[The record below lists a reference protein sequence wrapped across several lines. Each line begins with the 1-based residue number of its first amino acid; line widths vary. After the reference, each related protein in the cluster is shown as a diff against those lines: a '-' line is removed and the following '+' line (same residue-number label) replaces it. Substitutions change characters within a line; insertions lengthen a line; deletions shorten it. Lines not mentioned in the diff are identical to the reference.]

1 MVVSGTGTLDLL
13 LPGELLQDQDLDHDL
28 GQGLDPDRGQGQGPE
43 VVEDQDP
50 EVEEGG
56 RMSITLGI
64 RFMSLAYLQGS
75 LKETLKNTFPRRA
88 RYLLVSLWLNLEL
101 GFPVVLHL

>member
-43 VVEDQDP
+43 VVE
-50 EVEEGG
+50 GW
-56 RMSITLGI
+56 
-64 RFMSLAYLQGS
+64 F
-75 LKETLKNTFPRRA
+75 
-88 RYLLVSLWLNLEL
+88 
-101 GFPVVLHL
+101 